1 MSAPAAAPR
10 APGEMPAHMGGAMV
24 WSLMR
29 RGLNEI
35 LRVPGAAVPGMM
47 APTIFLLGLTAVF
60 GSLKELPGFPTDSFM
75 SFLVPVSYLQAAG
88 FTGAATGVN
97 LARDIELGWFDRL
110 LVLPVPRWALLAGT
124 VLSAS
129 LRVLLPFT
137 LLTIVALVLGADWP
151 GPDGL
156 LMAIGCGMVFA
167 AIMACWGVS
176 LALIFKTQSAAPL
189 MQAGTFILVLFTAAY
204 APLELLAGWM
214 HDVAVI
220 NPVNHVLTAVR
231 QGFIGDVTWGD
242 TWPGLLVLISMTVV
256 FGLFAIRQLQRVGR

>member
-1 MSAPAAAPR
+1 MSSQAQVIPAR
-10 APGEMPAHMGGAMV
+10 MGGAMV

-35 LRVPGAAVPGMM
+35 LRVPGAAVPGML

-60 GSLKELPGFPTDSFM
+60 GNIKNLPGYPTDSFI
-75 SFLVPVSYLQAAG
+75 SFMVPVSYLQAAG

-137 LLTIVALVLGADWP
+137 LLTIVALIFGAHWP
-151 GPDGL
+151 GVDGL
-156 LMAIGCGMVFA
+156 IVAFAVGMVFA
-167 AIMACWGVS
+167 AIMACWGVT
-176 LALIFKTQSAAPL
+176 LALFFKTQSAAPL

-204 APLELLAGWM
+204 APLNLLAGWL

-231 QGFIGDVTWGD
+231 QGFIGDISWAH
-242 TWPGLLVLISMTVV
+242 TWPALVTLLGLGVA
-256 FGLFAIRQLQRVGR
+256 FGALAVNQLLRVGR

>member
-1 MSAPAAAPR
+1 MTTAVEVVPAR
-10 APGEMPAHMGGAMV
+10 MGGAMV
-24 WSLMR
+24 WTLMK

-35 LRVPGAAVPGMM
+35 LRVPGAAIPGML

-60 GSLKELPGFPTDSFM
+60 GSITHLPGYPTDSFI
-75 SFLVPVSYLQAAG
+75 SFMVPVSYLQAAG

-110 LVLPVPRWALLAGT
+110 LVLPVPRWALLLGT

-137 LLTIVALVLGADWP
+137 LLTIVALALGAHFP
-151 GPDGL
+151 GADGIVI
-156 LMAIGCGMVFA
+156 AYVIGMVFA

-204 APLELLAGWM
+204 APLELLSGWL
-214 HDVAVI
+214 HDVAVV

-231 QGFIGDVTWGD
+231 QGFIGPVTWSD
-242 TWPGLLVLISMTVV
+242 TWPAMITLLALAVAFGLLAIS
-256 FGLFAIRQLQRVGR
+256 QLLRMGR

>member
-1 MSAPAAAPR
+1 MATR
-10 APGEMPAHMGGAMV
+10 AETVVPVRMGGAMV

-35 LRVPGAAVPGMM
+35 LRVPGAAVPGML

-60 GSLKELPGFPTDSFM
+60 GNLRHLPGYPTDSFI
-75 SFLVPVSYLQAAG
+75 SFILPVSYLQAAG

-137 LLTIVALVLGADWP
+137 LLTIVALILGAHWP
-151 GPDGL
+151 GIDGL
-156 LMAIGCGMVFA
+156 ALAVVFGMVFA
-167 AIMACWGVS
+167 AIMASWGVM
-176 LALIFKTQSAAPL
+176 LALVFKTQSAAPL

-204 APLELLAGWM
+204 APLGLLSGWL
-214 HDVAVI
+214 HDVAVV

-231 QGFIGDVTWGD
+231 QGFIGGITWAD
-242 TWPGLLVLISMTVV
+242 TWPGLVTLAGLGLL
-256 FGLFAIRQLQRVGR
+256 FGTLAVRQLQRVGN

>member
-1 MSAPAAAPR
+1 MTSATLTEDRR
-10 APGEMPAHMGGAMV
+10 ALMTASGGAMV
-24 WSLMR
+24 WALMR

-35 LRVPGAAVPGMM
+35 LRVPGAAVPGML
-47 APTIFLLGLTAVF
+47 APAIFLLGLTAVF
-60 GSLKELPGFPTDSFM
+60 GNITHLPGYPTDSFI
-75 SFLVPVSYLQAAG
+75 SFMVPVSYLQAAG

-110 LVLPVPRWALLAGT
+110 LVLPVPRWALLLGT
-124 VLSAS
+124 ILSAS

-137 LLTIVALVLGADWP
+137 LLTVVALTLGAHFP
-151 GPDGL
+151 GVGGL
-156 LMAIGCGMVFA
+156 LLAFAIGMVFA

-204 APLELLAGWM
+204 APLELLAGWL

-231 QGFIGDVTWGD
+231 QGFIGPLSWGD
-242 TWPGLLVLISMTVV
+242 TWPALVTLIGLAVA
-256 FGLFAIRQLQRVGR
+256 FGALAVRQLLRFER

>member
-1 MSAPAAAPR
+1 
-10 APGEMPAHMGGAMV
+10 MGGAMV
-24 WSLMR
+24 WSLMK

-35 LRVPGAAVPGMM
+35 LRVPGAAVPGML
-47 APTIFLLGLTAVF
+47 APAIFLLGLTAVF
-60 GSLKELPGFPTDSFM
+60 GNLKNLPGYPTDSFM
-75 SFLVPVSYLQAAG
+75 SFMVPVSYLQAAG

-97 LARDIELGWFDRL
+97 LARDIELGWFDRM
-110 LVLPVPRWALLAGT
+110 LVLPVPRWALLLGT

-137 LLTIVALVLGADWP
+137 LLTIVALSLGAHWP
-151 GPDGL
+151 GVAGL
-156 LMAIGCGMVFA
+156 LLAFAVGMVFA

-176 LALIFKTQSAAPL
+176 LALMFKTQSAAPL

-204 APLELLAGWM
+204 APLELLSGWL

-231 QGFIGDVTWGD
+231 QGFIGPVTWGD
-242 TWPGLLVLISMTVV
+242 TWPALITLLALAGV
-256 FGLFAIRQLQRVGR
+256 FGALAVRQLLRMGR

>member
-1 MSAPAAAPR
+1 MTSQVVAAR
-10 APGEMPAHMGGAMV
+10 TGGAMV

-35 LRVPGAAVPGMM
+35 LRVPGAAIPGML
-47 APTIFLLGLTAVF
+47 APAIFLLGLTAVF
-60 GSLKELPGFPTDSFM
+60 GNLKHLPGYPTDSFITFM
-75 SFLVPVSYLQAAG
+75 VPVSYLQAAG

-137 LLTIVALVLGADWP
+137 LLTIVALAFGAHWP
-151 GPDGL
+151 GVGGL
-156 LMAIGCGMVFA
+156 AIAFATGMAFA
-167 AIMACWGVS
+167 TIMACYGAS
-176 LALIFKTQSAAPL
+176 IALIFKTQSSAPL
-189 MQAGTFILVLFTAAY
+189 MQSATFILVLFTAAY
-204 APLELLAGWM
+204 APLALLSGWL
-214 HDVAVI
+214 HDLAVL

-231 QGFIGDVTWGD
+231 QGFIGDITWAD
-242 TWPGLLVLISMTVV
+242 TWPGLVTLVGLAAA
-256 FGLFAIRQLQRVGR
+256 FGGVAMWQLRRMGR

>member
-1 MSAPAAAPR
+1 MSAQVHAVPAR
-10 APGEMPAHMGGAMV
+10 MGGAMV

-35 LRVPGAAVPGMM
+35 LRVPGAAVPGML

-60 GSLKELPGFPTDSFM
+60 GNLKDLPGYPTDSFI
-75 SFLVPVSYLQAAG
+75 SFMVPVSYLQAAG

-137 LLTIVALVLGADWP
+137 LLTIVALLFGADWP
-151 GPDGL
+151 GVQGL
-156 LMAIGCGMVFA
+156 GIAFAVGMIFA

-204 APLELLAGWM
+204 APLELLSGWL
-214 HDVAVI
+214 HDIAVV

-231 QGFIGDVTWGD
+231 QGFIGDISWSD
-242 TWPGLLVLISMTVV
+242 TWPGLLTLVGLGAA
-256 FGLFAIRQLQRVGR
+256 FGAVAMRQLLRVGR

>member
-1 MSAPAAAPR
+1 MSTYAEAAPLR
-10 APGEMPAHMGGAMV
+10 MGGAMV
-24 WSLMR
+24 WSLMK

-35 LRVPGAAVPGMM
+35 LRVPGAAVPGML

-60 GSLKELPGFPTDSFM
+60 GSITHLPGYPTDSFI
-75 SFLVPVSYLQAAG
+75 SFMVPVSYLQAAG

-110 LVLPVPRWALLAGT
+110 LVLPVPRWALLLGT

-129 LRVLLPFT
+129 LRVLMPFT
-137 LLTIVALVLGADWP
+137 LLTIVALALGAHFP
-151 GPDGL
+151 GADGL
-156 LMAIGCGMVFA
+156 LLAYLVGMIFA

-204 APLELLAGWM
+204 APLELLSGWL
-214 HDVAVI
+214 HDVALI

-231 QGFIGDVTWGD
+231 QGFIGPVTWGD
-242 TWPGLLVLISMTVV
+242 TWPAIVTLLGLAVA
-256 FGLFAIRQLQRVGR
+256 FGALAVRQLQRMGK

>member
-1 MSAPAAAPR
+1 MTAHAEATAVPAR
-10 APGEMPAHMGGAMV
+10 MGGLMV

-35 LRVPGAAVPGMM
+35 LRVPGAALPGML

-60 GSLKELPGFPTDSFM
+60 GNLKDLPGYPTDSFM
-75 SFLVPVSYLQAAG
+75 SFILPVSYMQAAG

-124 VLSAS
+124 VFSAS
-129 LRVLLPFT
+129 LRVLLPYT
-137 LLTIVALVLGADWP
+137 LLTTVALILGAHWP
-151 GPDGL
+151 GIDGL
-156 LMAIGCGMVFA
+156 AIAVLCGMVFA
-167 AIMACWGVS
+167 AIMACFGVS

-204 APLELLAGWM
+204 APLDLLAGWL

-231 QGFIGDVTWGD
+231 QGFIGPVTWSH
-242 TWPGLLVLISMTVV
+242 TWPGLLTLAALALA
-256 FGLFAIRQLQRVGR
+256 FGALAVRQLLRIGR

>member
-1 MSAPAAAPR
+1 M
-10 APGEMPAHMGGAMV
+10 
-24 WSLMR
+24 L
-29 RGLNEI
+29 
-35 LRVPGAAVPGMM
+35 

-60 GSLKELPGFPTDSFM
+60 GNLKSLPGYPTDSFM
-75 SFLVPVSYLQAAG
+75 SFILPVSYLQAAG

-129 LRVLLPFT
+129 LRVLLPMT
-137 LLTIVALVLGADWP
+137 MLTIVAMLLGAHWP
-151 GPDGL
+151 GIDGL
-156 LMAIGCGMVFA
+156 AVAIALGMVFA
-167 AIMACWGVS
+167 AIMACWGVM
-176 LALIFKTQSAAPL
+176 LALVFKTQSAAPL

-204 APLELLAGWM
+204 APLPLLAGWL

-231 QGFIGDVTWGD
+231 QGFIGGVTWAD
-242 TWPGLLVLISMTVV
+242 TWPALVTLAAMGIV
-256 FGLFAIRQLQRVGR
+256 FGSLAVRQLLRVGK

>member
-1 MSAPAAAPR
+1 MSTQAQVVPAR
-10 APGEMPAHMGGAMV
+10 MGGAMV

-35 LRVPGAAVPGMM
+35 LRVPGAAVPGML
-47 APTIFLLGLTAVF
+47 APTIFLLGLVAVF
-60 GSLKELPGFPTDSFM
+60 GSLKELPGYPTDSFI
-75 SFLVPVSYLQAAG
+75 SFMVPVSYLQAAG

-137 LLTIVALVLGADWP
+137 LLTIVALVFGAHFP
-151 GPDGL
+151 GVAGL
-156 LMAIGCGMVFA
+156 AVAFGVGMVFA
-167 AIMACWGVS
+167 AIMACWGVT
-176 LALIFKTQSAAPL
+176 LALYFKTQSAAPL

-204 APLELLAGWM
+204 APLDLLAGWL

-231 QGFIGDVTWGD
+231 QGFIGHISWAD
-242 TWPGLLVLISMTVV
+242 TWPGLVTLVGLAAA
-256 FGLFAIRQLQRVGR
+256 FGSLAVSQLLRVGR

>member
-1 MSAPAAAPR
+1 MT
-10 APGEMPAHMGGAMV
+10 AHAHAEPTVVPVRMGGAMV
-24 WSLMR
+24 WALMR

-35 LRVPGAAVPGMM
+35 LRVPGAALPGML

-60 GSLKELPGFPTDSFM
+60 GNLTHLPGYPTDSFI

-129 LRVLLPFT
+129 LRVLLPLT
-137 LLTIVALVLGADWP
+137 LLTIVALALGAHWP
-151 GPDGL
+151 GVQGL
-156 LMAIGCGMVFA
+156 AMALGCGMLFA

-204 APLELLAGWM
+204 APLALLSGWM
-214 HDVAVI
+214 HDVATI
-220 NPVNHVLTAVR
+220 NPVNHVLTAVL
-231 QGFIGDVTWGD
+231 QGYIGDVTWAD
-242 TWPGLLVLISMTVV
+242 TWPALITLAGLALA
-256 FGLFAIRQLQRVGR
+256 FGALAVRQLQQVGR

>member
-1 MSAPAAAPR
+1 MSTQVQVIPAR
-10 APGEMPAHMGGAMV
+10 MGGAMV

-35 LRVPGAAVPGMM
+35 LRVPGAAVPGML

-60 GSLKELPGFPTDSFM
+60 GSIKNLPGYPTDSFI
-75 SFLVPVSYLQAAG
+75 SFMVPVSYLQAAG

-110 LVLPVPRWALLAGT
+110 LVLPVPRWAMLAGT

-129 LRVLLPFT
+129 LRVLLPFS
-137 LLTIVALVLGADWP
+137 LLTIVALIFGAHWP
-151 GPDGL
+151 GVDGIVVAFVIG
-156 LMAIGCGMVFA
+156 MAFA
-167 AIMACWGVS
+167 AIMACWGVT
-176 LALIFKTQSAAPL
+176 LALYFKTQSAAPL

-204 APLELLAGWM
+204 APLDLLAGWL

-231 QGFIGDVTWGD
+231 QGFIGDISWAD
-242 TWPGLLVLISMTVV
+242 TWPGLVTLA
-256 FGLFAIRQLQRVGR
+256 GLGAAFAALAVNQLLRVGR

>member
-1 MSAPAAAPR
+1 MTTQAQVVPAR
-10 APGEMPAHMGGAMV
+10 MGGAMV

-35 LRVPGAAVPGMM
+35 LRVPGAAVPGML

-60 GSLKELPGFPTDSFM
+60 GNLKHLPGYPTDSFI
-75 SFLVPVSYLQAAG
+75 SFIVPVSYLQAAG

-129 LRVLLPFT
+129 LRVLLPFS
-137 LLTIVALVLGADWP
+137 LLTIVALVFGAHWP
-151 GPDGL
+151 GVAGL
-156 LMAIGCGMVFA
+156 LVAFGVGMVFA
-167 AIMACWGVS
+167 AIMACWGVT
-176 LALIFKTQSAAPL
+176 LALFFKTQSAAPL

-204 APLELLAGWM
+204 APLGLLSGWL

-231 QGFIGDVTWGD
+231 QGFIGGISWHD
-242 TWPGLLVLISMTVV
+242 TWPGLVTLLGLGAGFGALAVNQLV
-256 FGLFAIRQLQRVGR
+256 RVGR

>member
-1 MSAPAAAPR
+1 MSAPAVTAPPAAVR
-10 APGEMPAHMGGAMV
+10 MGGPMV
-24 WSLMR
+24 WSLMK

-35 LRVPGAAVPGMM
+35 LRVPGAAVPGML

-60 GSLKELPGFPTDSFM
+60 GNLHNLPGYPTDSFI
-75 SFLVPVSYLQAAG
+75 SFMVPVSYLQAAG

-129 LRVLLPFT
+129 LRVLLPLS
-137 LLTIVALVLGADWP
+137 LLTIVALAFGAHWP
-151 GPDGL
+151 GVDGL
-156 LMAIGCGMVFA
+156 VVAFVAGMFFA

-204 APLELLAGWM
+204 APLRLLSGWL
-214 HDVAVI
+214 HDVASV

-231 QGFIGDVTWGD
+231 QGFIGNLTWGN
-242 TWPGLLVLISMTVV
+242 TWPGLVTLVGLAVL
-256 FGLFAIRQLQRVGR
+256 FGAVAVHQLHRFGD

>member
-1 MSAPAAAPR
+1 MTTQAQAAYVPAR
-10 APGEMPAHMGGAMV
+10 MGGAMV
-24 WSLMR
+24 WSLMK

-35 LRVPGAAVPGMM
+35 LRVPGAALPGML

-60 GSLKELPGFPTDSFM
+60 GNLTHLPGYPTDSFM
-75 SFLVPVSYLQAAG
+75 SFLLPVSYLQAAG

-137 LLTIVALVLGADWP
+137 LLTIVALILGAHWP
-151 GPDGL
+151 GPEGL
-156 LMAIGCGMVFA
+156 ALAVLCGMAFA

-204 APLELLAGWM
+204 APLALLAGWM
-214 HDVAVI
+214 HDVASV
-220 NPVNHVLTAVR
+220 NPVNHVLTTVR
-231 QGFIGDVTWGD
+231 QGFIGQIRWAD
-242 TWPGLLVLISMTVV
+242 TWPGLITLIGLALV
-256 FGLFAIRQLQRVGR
+256 FGALAVRQLKQIGR

>member
-1 MSAPAAAPR
+1 
-10 APGEMPAHMGGAMV
+10 MGGRTEATMV

-35 LRVPGAAVPGMM
+35 LRVPGAALPGML

-60 GSLKELPGFPTDSFM
+60 GNLHHLPGYPTDSFM
-75 SFLVPVSYLQAAG
+75 SFILPVSYLQAAG

-110 LVLPVPRWALLAGT
+110 LVVPIPRWALLAGT

-129 LRVLLPFT
+129 LRVLLPFA
-137 LLTIVALVLGADWP
+137 LLTTVAMILGAHWP
-151 GPDGL
+151 GLDGL
-156 LMAIGCGMVFA
+156 AVAVMCGSLFA
-167 AIMACWGVS
+167 AITACWGVT
-176 LALIFKTQSAAPL
+176 LALIFRTQSAAPL

-204 APLELLAGWM
+204 APLPLLAGWL

-220 NPVNHVLTAVR
+220 NPVNHVLTAAR
-231 QGFIGDVTWGD
+231 QGFIGEVSWSS
-242 TWPGLLVLISMTVV
+242 TWPGLVALTGFAVV
-256 FGLFAIRQLQRVGR
+256 FGTLAVRQLLRFGR

>member
-1 MSAPAAAPR
+1 MATRAEVVVPAR
-10 APGEMPAHMGGAMV
+10 MGGAMV

-35 LRVPGAAVPGMM
+35 LRVPGAALPGML

-60 GSLKELPGFPTDSFM
+60 GNLKNLPGYPTDSFI
-75 SFLVPVSYLQAAG
+75 SFILPVSYLQAAG

-124 VLSAS
+124 VFSAS
-129 LRVLLPFT
+129 LRVLLPVS
-137 LLTIVALVLGADWP
+137 LLTIVALILGAHWP
-151 GPDGL
+151 GVQGL
-156 LMAIGCGMVFA
+156 ALAVLLGMAFA

-204 APLELLAGWM
+204 APLPLLSGWL

-242 TWPGLLVLISMTVV
+242 TWPGLVTLAGLGSL
-256 FGLFAIRQLQRVGR
+256 FGALAVRQLLRVGK

>member
-1 MSAPAAAPR
+1 MTTHVATAR
-10 APGEMPAHMGGAMV
+10 MGGPMV

-35 LRVPGAAVPGMM
+35 LRVPGAAIPGML

-60 GSLKELPGFPTDSFM
+60 GNLKNLPGYPTDSFI

-110 LVLPVPRWALLAGT
+110 LVLPVPRWALLMGT

-137 LLTIVALVLGADWP
+137 LLTIVALVLGARFP
-151 GPDGL
+151 GVDGL
-156 LMAIGCGMVFA
+156 LLAFAVGMLFA
-167 AIMACWGVS
+167 AIMACWGIS
-176 LALIFKTQSAAPL
+176 LALYFKTQSAAPL

-204 APLELLAGWM
+204 APLDLLAGWL

-231 QGFIGDVTWGD
+231 QGFIGDVTWTD
-242 TWPGLLVLISMTVV
+242 TWPALLTLAGLATL
-256 FGLFAIRQLQRVGR
+256 FGALAIRQLLRVGR